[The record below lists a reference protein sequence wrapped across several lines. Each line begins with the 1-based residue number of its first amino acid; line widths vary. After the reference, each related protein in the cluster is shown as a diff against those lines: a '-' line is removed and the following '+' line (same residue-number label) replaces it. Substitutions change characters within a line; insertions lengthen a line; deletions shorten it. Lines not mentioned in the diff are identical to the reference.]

1 MGAAGGRG
9 GESGSERIERA
20 VRRVC
25 ALAGETALPDWPGRV
40 GALDPSAP
48 LDYAALALLLVRAWR
63 SGGVRR
69 AGLSGGQGT
78 GKSTLARRIASVGEQ
93 EGLRILVLALDDYYI
108 PRERRLALARRVH
121 PLFETRGP
129 PGTHDVA
136 LCREHLQALAG
147 SAAIELP
154 VFDKGRDDRVG
165 TRRVAGPFDLVL
177 VEGWCV
183 GAEPVGAAALALP
196 FDALE
201 RVEDPA
207 GVWRRHQDAEL
218 AGGYAA
224 LWSDLERLVFLRAPD
239 LDAVRRWRLEQEAER
254 PAHQRLAAASVAR
267 IVAHYERITAR
278 LIADPPP
285 RADWTVALA
294 ADHSIAAIA
303 RRDHGAIAA
312 GAEAAGPD
320 ARRP

>member
-1 MGAAGGRG
+1 MGET
-9 GESGSERIERA
+9 GERTGDPGSERIECA

-25 ALAGETALPDWPGRV
+25 ALAGETARPDWPARV

-63 SGGVRR
+63 SAGVRR
-69 AGLSGGQGT
+69 AGISGGQGT
-78 GKSTLARRIASVGEQ
+78 GKSTLARLIAAAGEQ
-93 EGLRILVLALDDYYI
+93 EGLRILVLALDDYYL
-108 PRERRLALARRVH
+108 PRAQRLALARRVH

-136 LCREHLQALAG
+136 LCREHLAALAG
-147 SAAIELP
+147 SAPIELP

-177 VEGWCV
+177 LEGWCV
-183 GAEPVGAAALALP
+183 GAEPAGAAALALP
-196 FDALE
+196 SNALE
-201 RVEDPA
+201 RVEDPT
-207 GVWRRHQDAEL
+207 GIWRRHQDGEL

-254 PAHQRLAAASVAR
+254 PAHQRLDAAGVAR
-267 IVAHYERITAR
+267 FVAHYERITAR

-285 RADWTVALA
+285 RADWRVALA
-294 ADHSIAAIA
+294 ADHSIAAIT
-303 RRDHGAIAA
+303 RRSPG
-312 GAEAAGPD
+312 G
-320 ARRP
+320 R